1 MAEIELILAT
11 TTALGRICP
20 KNAFTVR
27 INDRGILKGMALY
40 CGFPEDGLD
49 QVFIT
54 LDKMDKIGAEG
65 VAKELEEMGKKAG
78 FSHVALLKS
87 DSIQLMPEVREMCKN
102 NTCHMYAK
110 RWSCPPGCGDLE
122 VCRKKIE
129 KYREGIIVQ
138 TVGKLEDPLDGETM
152 METEAVHK
160 QNFYEFEKMLRE
172 RWPGML
178 PIGAGCCTKCK
189 TCTYPDAPCR
199 FPEQAFSSM
208 EAYGMLV
215 TQVCQANG
223 LEYYYGPCTIA
234 YTSCYLLE

>member
-1 MAEIELILAT
+1 
-11 TTALGRICP
+11 
-20 KNAFTVR
+20 
-27 INDRGILKGMALY
+27 
-40 CGFPEDGLD
+40 
-49 QVFIT
+49 
-54 LDKMDKIGAEG
+54 
-65 VAKELEEMGKKAG
+65 
-78 FSHVALLKS
+78 
-87 DSIQLMPEVREMCKN
+87 MCKN

-208 EAYGMLV
+208 HCFLSYGQPLLWRCWPF
-215 TQVCQANG
+215 TNG
-223 LEYYYGPCTIA
+223 IMAICALLLYVVSLPLFLQPGF
-234 YTSCYLLE
+234 YLIFS